1 MLFEDKKSG
10 MPDRS
15 SDMPQF
21 YIFHFFRFPVHASAA
36 IPAAPKTAMPIQRPM
51 GEESPVLGKFQAFF
65 GPYSG
70 VTVGCHG
77 DGVSVGAVDCVGD
90 GVPVGSVLCV
100 GDGVS
105 VGAVDC
111 VGDGVSVGSVLC
123 VGDGVPVGS
132 VLCVGDGVSVG
143 SAVDALSVKG
153 ISMML
158 SSLKYT
164 YSVCGPRARVS
175 R

>member
-1 MLFEDKKSG
+1 MPELLSDKL
-10 MPDRS
+10 
-15 SDMPQF
+15 QF
-21 YIFHFFRFPVHASAA
+21 FIFHFSFPKRRYYFFRLLLRASAA

-77 DGVSVGAVDCVGD
+77 DGVSVGTVGCVGD
-90 GVPVGSVLCV
+90 GV
-100 GDGVS
+100 
-105 VGAVDC
+105 A
-111 VGDGVSVGSVLC
+111 
-123 VGDGVPVGS
+123 VGS

-153 ISMML
+153 ISITL
-158 SSLKYT
+158 SSLKYA
-164 YSVCGPRARVS
+164 YSVCCPGARVS
-175 R
+175 RQAGISEIFTLPFSFV